1 MLKQLQR
8 IISLTL
14 VFAVVFWCHPAEV
27 APALAATPCGSQA
40 KVSGRLNFAS
50 RVEPGRVLICADW
63 LKVETKTSTKST
75 PTNPVA
81 RLPKSVPTPRV
92 KKPTK
97 KSTHSAIRYSHSTS
111 AAPARPRI
119 AISNRTPKTL
129 EPIRVAASTRA
140 HSRFRYLLGI
150 PAEVRFTPVS
160 FRWKFGDGKT
170 STKKSTRES
179 YSQQGQKLV
188 ELDVKF
194 SVAFRFAGSK
204 YWRKLSK
211 SIWLDAQPVMVQVG
225 LTADKHAP
233 PRFVYYDCLQQPTAQ
248 GCFG

>member
-1 MLKQLQR
+1 
-8 IISLTL
+8 
-14 VFAVVFWCHPAEV
+14 
-27 APALAATPCGSQA
+27 
-40 KVSGRLNFAS
+40 
-50 RVEPGRVLICADW
+50 
-63 LKVETKTSTKST
+63 
-75 PTNPVA
+75 
-81 RLPKSVPTPRV
+81 
-92 KKPTK
+92 
-97 KSTHSAIRYSHSTS
+97 
-111 AAPARPRI
+111 
-119 AISNRTPKTL
+119 
-129 EPIRVAASTRA
+129 
-140 HSRFRYLLGI
+140 LGI

-225 LTADKHAP
+225 ATPDRQAP
-233 PRFVYYDCLQQPTAQ
+233 PTFVYYDCLQQPSAQ